1 MYMDLIN
8 YHFDF
13 LFLNFDENVH
23 FYYFLYYLNIL
34 YIVFLYYLIIN
45 LFLLHLMDEIEY
57 RLLCYLNDCLIGLID
72 LNEIKLKNFLM
83 MIIYFLFFHHL
94 NFDFEFEICLIH
106 FDLFLLNLLYF
117 LREEC
122 FFLENFEILFLLMY
136 LIFEFFLFYIN

>member
-1 MYMDLIN
+1 MDLIN

-34 YIVFLYYLIIN
+34 YIVFLYYFVIN
-45 LFLLHLMDEIEY
+45 LFLLHLMDEILY
-57 RLLCYLNDCLIGLID
+57 KLLCYLNDCLIEIID

-94 NFDFEFEICLIH
+94 NFDFEFDFEICLIH
-106 FDLFLLNLLYF
+106 FDLFLLNLLYL